1 VESDVK
7 FYERC
12 DSSDL
17 SDVCNSDLTGAYSM
31 MEYEWES
38 ELEDLLMCEYPELYD
53 YFYG

>member
-7 FYERC
+7 FYERPA
-12 DSSDL
+12 SDYDD
-17 SDVCNSDLTGAYSM
+17 DVCNSNLAGGNSM
-31 MEYEWES
+31 MEYEWEG